1 MSKPPATIAELTRRR
16 LQTTQTTATSGVDF
30 DLSKVLFEK
39 QLPFGQSKARHQTAC
54 CTRRSGKTVGELA
67 KLLDAVRKTPGG
79 VGLYIT
85 LSRLNAKRIA
95 WEILKGLNAEWHLG
109 GEPLEGELCMVMP
122 NGSRIYLT
130 GCADIG
136 EVEKFRGLP
145 LVIVV
150 IDEGQSFPTFLLQ
163 KLVDEALMPALMDF
177 AGQLVLVGTPGPAP
191 VGYFY
196 NCVTSTEWAHFSWSV
211 FDNPHIEK
219 KSGQT
224 PQQLLEAE
232 LKRRGVDENDP
243 VIQREWFGRW
253 VLDPNVLVFRYD
265 SARNHRLLPR
275 PTVDTLYHQHHVI
288 GVDFGYYD
296 ADAIAVLGWSDNS
309 PDIDLV
315 EEVVTAKQHI
325 TPLMDKVRQLEA
337 QYKPLAIVADFA
349 SLGMKIAG
357 EISARTQVPVEA
369 ADKMRKLEHIEWLN
383 DAMRTGRFFAP
394 NTSRFAQDCALVEW
408 DKTNPEKPKI
418 STRFHSDICDSVLY
432 AYVRALHW
440 LHVPA
445 GPPPPKPNTPEW
457 IEAINAK
464 VASEFE
470 AELES
475 EFREN
480 REQQREDSE
489 WQ

>member
-1 MSKPPATIAELTRRR
+1 MSRPPPTIAELARKFS
-16 LQTTQTTATSGVDF
+16 AAEIKGAPNVVEF
-30 DLSKVLFEK
+30 DLTKVCFEK
-39 QLPFGQSKARHQTAC
+39 QLPFAQSKVRYQTAC

-67 KLLDAVRKTPGG
+67 KLLDVVSEKAGS

-85 LSRLNAKRIA
+85 RSRINAKRIA
-95 WEILKGLNAEWHLG
+95 WEILKGLNAEYKLG
-109 GEPLEGELCMVMP
+109 GSELEGELCLKMP
-122 NGSRIYLT
+122 NGSRVYLT
-130 GCADIG
+130 GCMDLS
-136 EVEKFRGLP
+136 EVENFRGLP
-145 LVIVV
+145 LSIVV
-150 IDEGQSFPTFLLQ
+150 IDETQSFGTFLLQ
-163 KLVDEALMPALMDF
+163 KLVDEVLTPALMDF
-177 AGQLVLVGTPGPAP
+177 AGVLVLVGTPGPVP

-196 NCVTSTEWAHFSWSV
+196 NCVTSPEWTHFAWSV
-211 FDNPHIEK
+211 FDNPYIEK

-224 PQQLLEAE
+224 PQQLLDAE
-232 LKRRGVDENDP
+232 LKRRGVDVNDP

-265 SARNHRLLPR
+265 AALNHRLIPKPVASQLH
-275 PTVDTLYHQHHVI
+275 HQHHVI

-296 ADAIAVLGWSDNS
+296 ADAIAVLGWSDDS
-309 PDIDLV
+309 PTLDLV

-325 TPLMDKVRQLEA
+325 TPLMDKVRAMEA
-337 QYKPLAIVADFA
+337 KYQPLAIVADFA

-394 NTSRFAQDCALVEW
+394 NHSRFAQDCALVEW

-418 STRFHSDICDSVLY
+418 STRFHSDICDAVLY

-440 LHVPA
+440 LHVPTA
-445 GPPPPKPNTPEW
+445 PPPPRPNTPEW
-457 IEAINAK
+457 IEMER
-464 VASEFE
+464 VRVQTEFE

-475 EFREN
+475 EFRANQEA
-480 REQQREDSE
+480 QRENSE